1 MGKLAKRCGYLRC
14 MKKHSAIGF
23 LGASYCLLLIVLTA
37 LLGEVVSM
45 DNIQSLSWAQLLIVS
60 LVGLAV
66 THLATI
72 SLKSKI

>member
-1 MGKLAKRCGYLRC
+1 
-14 MKKHSAIGF
+14 MKKLSALGF
-23 LGASYCLLLIVLTA
+23 LGAFYCLLLIVLTA

-45 DNIQSLSWAQLLIVS
+45 DNIQSLSWAQFLIVS

-66 THLATI
+66 THLVTI